1 MVVTASKLRE
11 NIYKILD
18 EIVET
23 GVPVEV
29 TRKGVKL
36 RIQLEIPRRSKLA
49 NLKKRKDWIPGKI
62 DPASLG
68 TWRDEDG
75 KREWLE
81 EWNNFK

>member
-1 MVVTASKLRE
+1 MRKWRISKNISVDSRTSRVTTRTYDKNSRMVVTASKLRE

-36 RIQLEIPRRSKLA
+36 RI
-49 NLKKRKDWIPGKI
+49 NGKSRTG
-62 DPASLG
+62 PSLR
-68 TWRDEDG
+68 T
-75 KREWLE
+75 
-81 EWNNFK
+81 